1 LGVILAILAIGAPFG
16 CTREFFRE
24 WANQDVSEAIFEKSR
39 DPRWRIDL
47 FSVEPPMLSR
57 FADPY
62 DQDVPP
68 APPDDPA
75 AEALS
80 PVPQWPDNRLMVPLE
95 GTGYLD
101 LMEYWRRDAEAKA
114 AAAGRPL
121 PPFEPEFWERPDNA
135 RHFVTD
141 PRQPG
146 EPGQPLAPPGPPETT
161 SPFTAPPGVPPLGGP
176 GGTGTGAPGS
186 RVPRGLRGGVP
197 RAGGGM
203 PGAPGSL
210 APEGATPSLPGRNPA
225 GATPSLPGGN
235 PAGATPSLPRTPQTR
250 NQQSP
255 ARRDDIPPPQ
265 VVRLQSADDTGTTRI
280 KPPRRFDGNQSRGTN
295 SGANRQSLTPI
306 PLSGAKAPA
315 SKTKIPPP
323 RSAAS
328 FSRLPSSQAKGAT
341 DRSLART
348 SYQTGEAP
356 GQPEKG
362 WRKDSRTEILQMVL
376 TPQNQP
382 TPATASRAGAQ
393 PAAAPQPAAAAQPA
407 WDLQLLPGVKE
418 VSGLPTTGKKLVIV
432 AAVNQVLQF
441 RMFDAD
447 GKQFIDTD
455 ETGLPA
461 KAPAIDDL
469 RKQLEGLW
477 PPHTLTTNEKDQVVA
492 AVRKIVGDEIGGPQ
506 QPTAPGQPQPVTT
519 NPINEQLTPSEGG
532 PQPPPLPR
540 PIQPVAPASP
550 GVILDREVA
559 AERLPVSP
567 AQISEAG
574 RMTQTE
580 AAELSTVLVP
590 YVNLQTDQ
598 EGYGF
603 PKGAR
608 VYKVNMQQ
616 AWLLALMN
624 ARFYQFNLETLYLTA
639 LPVTLQRFAFEPQ
652 FYASLGQVT
661 GVPQN
666 GNGAGGSFPP
676 TPGVAASS
684 GVSFNYA
691 TRFAPGGQVSVLNL
705 GTVAGFGKLFNSG
718 GQLLMGFANE
728 VAFNFVNKNPA
739 QPTVI
744 SALPISFVQP
754 LLRGGG
760 RAVILE
766 PLTQAERNLLYA
778 VRTFALFRQQ
788 FFVVTLTG
796 GTIQNFGQGF
806 NLVGF
811 SAPGNTD
818 PTIGFI
824 PVVFNLVEIEV
835 DRRNLVFLE
844 SLAKLYQELIQGEA
858 SGLSRLQVDQVMQR
872 VLAGRQA
879 LEADKITYRT
889 QLDEFKMQLSLPPD
903 TPMVVDMSL
912 AEPFYRVFNAVDN
925 WQRDSRR
932 SLEQLPGIIA
942 QIPEL
947 EDVDIEGRSALKP
960 YRNYRSTLKEFLPDN
975 EEILEDLLQSAV
987 RISLEYRMDLM
998 NNRAQLYDAWRQ
1010 IRFSANALKGI
1021 LNLTLSNNVYAPNG
1035 GPNPF
1040 AFLSQAKQFSLA
1052 LNAELPLVRVSER
1065 NAFRTALISYQ
1076 RLRRGLQTAEDN
1088 LKVQL
1093 RNDLRSVHIAYI
1105 TYEIAKR
1112 NFELNVRL
1120 KDQAF
1125 EAIIAPPQGGAQALA
1140 QQANSAVQTTN
1151 LLNFQQQLILAMLA
1165 LTNGW
1170 QAYQTARLIL
1180 YRDIGILPYDEWEA
1194 FSELYPAQYHGPI
1207 IGHAPAGGAGFTP
1220 PPEARTAT
1228 PEPR

>member
-1 LGVILAILAIGAPFG
+1 MEQTHVFREARLMRDSRSRGSRDAARQLGLGMILATLAIGAPFG
-16 CTREFFRE
+16 CTREFYRE
-24 WANQDVSEAIFEKSR
+24 WANQDVSEAVFEKSR

-75 AEALS
+75 TEALS
-80 PVPQWPDNRLMVPLE
+80 PAPQWPDNRLMIPLE

-101 LMEYWRRDAEAKA
+101 LLEYWRRDAEAKA
-114 AAAGRPL
+114 AAAGHPL
-121 PPFEPEFWERPDNA
+121 PPFEPEFWERDDNA
-135 RHFVTD
+135 RHPVTD

-146 EPGQPLAPPGPPETT
+146 EPGQPVTSPSPPETG
-161 SPFTAPPGVPPLGGP
+161 SPFTNPPPVPPIGGPATPGTGVPAGP
-176 GGTGTGAPGS
+176 GRPGRIPGS
-186 RVPRGLRGGVP
+186 
-197 RAGGGM
+197 GGGM
-203 PGAPGSL
+203 APRPGGSV

-235 PAGATPSLPRTPQTR
+235 PAGATPSLPRTSTR
-250 NQQSP
+250 TPVP
-255 ARRDDIPPPQ
+255 ATGPDGVSAPQ
-265 VVRLQSADDTGTTRI
+265 VVRLQDSDETSSTRVG
-280 KPPRRFDGNQSRGTN
+280 PPRRFVRNQSAGANSGTN
-295 SGANRQSLTPI
+295 GPSATPI
-306 PLSGAKAPA
+306 PVSGVIKTA
-315 SKTKIPPP
+315 SKPKIPPP
-323 RSAAS
+323 RPRGSSSAV
-328 FSRLPSSQAKGAT
+328 RPSEAKAAT
-341 DRSLART
+341 DRSLAQT
-348 SYQTGEAP
+348 SYRQGEAP
-356 GQPEKG
+356 AQPATSSVTG
-362 WRKDSRTEILQMVL
+362 TRTEILQMVM
-376 TPQNQP
+376 PVQGQP
-382 TPATASRAGAQ
+382 S
-393 PAAAPQPAAAAQPA
+393 PAAPN
-407 WDLQLLPGVKE
+407 PG
-418 VSGLPTTGKKLVIV
+418 
-432 AAVNQVLQF
+432 
-441 RMFDAD
+441 
-447 GKQFIDTD
+447 
-455 ETGLPA
+455 
-461 KAPAIDDL
+461 
-469 RKQLEGLW
+469 
-477 PPHTLTTNEKDQVVA
+477 
-492 AVRKIVGDEIGGPQ
+492 
-506 QPTAPGQPQPVTT
+506 PGQPAPNAGQGQPPPAPGPGQPAPPLTT

-532 PQPPPLPR
+532 PQPPPLGPVK
-540 PIQPVAPASP
+540 PVAPASP
-550 GVILDREVA
+550 GTILDREIA
-559 AERLPVSP
+559 TEQPILTP
-567 AQISEAG
+567 AQTGAAG
-574 RMTQTE
+574 RMTQSE
-580 AAELSTVLVP
+580 AAELAQVLVP
-590 YVNLQTDQ
+590 QINLQTDQ
-598 EGYGF
+598 EGYGY

-608 VYKVNMQQ
+608 VYKINMQQ
-616 AWLLALMN
+616 AWLLAIMN
-624 ARFYQFNLETLYLTA
+624 ARFYQFNLEQVYLTA
-639 LPVTLQRFAFEPQ
+639 LPVTLQRFSFEPQ
-652 FYASLGQVT
+652 FYGSLGQVT

-676 TPGVAASS
+676 TPGVNAGTGLAYT
-684 GVSFNYA
+684 YA
-691 TRFAPGGQVSVLNL
+691 TRYSPGGQASTLNL

-728 VAFNFVNKNPA
+728 VAFNFLNKNPA

-835 DRRNLVFLE
+835 DRRNLFFLE

-858 SGLSRLQVDQVMQR
+858 SGLTRLQVDQVMQR

-879 LEADKITYRT
+879 LELDKITYRT
-889 QLDEFKMQLSLPPD
+889 QLDEFKMQMSLPPD
-903 TPMVVDMSL
+903 TPMIVDMSL
-912 AEPFYRVFNAVDN
+912 AEPFYVVFNAVDN
-925 WQRDSRR
+925 WQRKANRT
-932 SLEQLPGIIA
+932 LEELPGIIA

-947 EDVDIEGRSALKP
+947 EDIDIEGRSVLAP
-960 YRNYRSTLKEFLPDN
+960 YRNYRSTLTEFMPDN
-975 EEILEDLLQSAV
+975 EEGLEDLLQSAV
-987 RISLEYRMDLM
+987 RIAMEYRMDLM
-998 NNRAQLYDAWRQ
+998 NNRAALYDAWRQ
-1010 IRFSANALKGI
+1010 IRVAANALKGI
-1021 LNLTLSNNVYAPNG
+1021 LNLTISNNIYAPVAST
-1035 GPNPF
+1035 NPF
-1040 AFLSQAKQFSLA
+1040 AFLSQAKQFGLT
-1052 LNAELPLVRVSER
+1052 LNAELPLVRVNER
-1065 NAFRTALISYQ
+1065 NNFRTQIIDYQ
-1076 RLRRGLQTAEDN
+1076 RLRRSLQTAEDN

-1105 TYEIAKR
+1105 NYEISKR

-1125 EAIIAPPQGGAQALA
+1125 EATIAPPAAAGGGLA
-1140 QQANSAVQTTN
+1140 QNANAAVQTTN
-1151 LLNFQQQLILAMLA
+1151 LLQFQQNLITAQLA

-1170 QAYQTARLIL
+1170 QAYQTARLIV

-1207 IGHAPAGGAGFTP
+1207 IGHAPAGGAGFTA

-1228 PEPR
+1228 PESR